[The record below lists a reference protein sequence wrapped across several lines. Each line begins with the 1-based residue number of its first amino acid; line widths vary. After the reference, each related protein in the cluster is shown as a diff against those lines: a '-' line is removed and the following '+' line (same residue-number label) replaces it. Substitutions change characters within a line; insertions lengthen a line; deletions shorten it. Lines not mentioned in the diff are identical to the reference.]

1 LIIQVLILLVIFTK
15 DDFNKLNSPNP
26 TTNDKRRNAIIDYLR
41 NNPGCTK
48 EDVIRGVKDISS
60 KRTVQN
66 IFNKLKDEELIT
78 IEKG

>member
-1 LIIQVLILLVIFTK
+1 MIKEEMQLSI
-15 DDFNKLNSPNP
+15 
-26 TTNDKRRNAIIDYLR
+26 LR

-60 KRTVQN
+60 KRNVQN
-66 IFNKLKDEELIT
+66 ILNKLKDEELIT

>member
-1 LIIQVLILLVIFTK
+1 MFTK

-48 EDVIRGVKDISS
+48 EDVIRGVRYFFLKKSS
-60 KRTVQN
+60 KYIKQTKRRRTN
-66 IFNKLKDEELIT
+66 HNRKRIKSIP
-78 IEKG
+78 EKYT